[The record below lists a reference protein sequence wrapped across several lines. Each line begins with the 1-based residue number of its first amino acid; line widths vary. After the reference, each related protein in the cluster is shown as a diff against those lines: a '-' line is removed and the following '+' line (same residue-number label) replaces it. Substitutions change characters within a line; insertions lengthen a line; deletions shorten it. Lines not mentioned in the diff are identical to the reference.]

1 MTDDPVTLFRPVGQ
15 AELDKIRDAD
25 WRAFPPRLAWQP
37 IFYPVL
43 NEQYAIRIA
52 RDWNT
57 DDPASGYVGYVLRFA
72 LPRDYVE
79 RFAKHVVGDSEC
91 VELWVPADELD
102 DLNSRI
108 VGNIE
113 LIHTFRK
120 TQ

>member
-43 NEQYAIRIA
+43 NERYAIRIA

-79 RFAKHVVGDSEC
+79 RFEKHVVGDAEC

-108 VGNIE
+108 VRNIE